1 MYNGNRRQS
10 LHNPSKTTN
19 ISQKDGDS
27 NMFKWF
33 KKTPE
38 QNHARSIYRE
48 WDKQRRQAEPFGS
61 THTAEID
68 AIFSRALAEMK

>member
-1 MYNGNRRQS
+1 
-10 LHNPSKTTN
+10 
-19 ISQKDGDS
+19 
-27 NMFKWF
+27 MFKWF